1 MLACTSGHFDW
12 LPVFASDYIC
22 MAVPFLNFQVNY
34 SEDVVCLTLSHL
46 RNDDEMLPLYLNL
59 LNGSKIPSP
68 WPKKVN
74 AGKL

>member
-1 MLACTSGHFDW
+1 M
-12 LPVFASDYIC
+12 
-22 MAVPFLNFQVNY
+22 
-34 SEDVVCLTLSHL
+34 CLTLSHL